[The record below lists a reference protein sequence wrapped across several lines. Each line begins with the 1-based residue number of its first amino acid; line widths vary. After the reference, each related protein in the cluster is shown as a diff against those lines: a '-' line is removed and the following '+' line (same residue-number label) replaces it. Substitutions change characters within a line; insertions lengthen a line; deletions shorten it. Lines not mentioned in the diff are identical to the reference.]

1 MKLYLFPSAFEL
13 LLSLND
19 ASLDMNILLYATDIL
34 IRVWCKLIGI
44 YVLEF
49 VNEKGGVII

>member
-49 VNEKGGVII
+49 VNEKGGVMI